1 MLLRSIFAVVIATM
15 IAVAPVT
22 SALAALSS
30 IGVENMTGM
39 RDCDGTGSE
48 TDCKCC
54 EPALACPPAF
64 CLHKCFKL
72 VGEAL
77 QPSDALG
84 FELAAIDAAKI
95 EVARGQL
102 EKPQPPPPRF

>member
-22 SALAALSS
+22 SAHAAINS
-30 IGVENMTGM
+30 IGVDMTDM
-39 RDCDGTGSE
+39 PDCDGAMSG

-54 EPALACPPAF
+54 ETALACPPAF
-64 CLHKCFKL
+64 CLLKCFKL
-72 VGEAL
+72 LGEAIH
-77 QPSDALG
+77 SSGILG
-84 FELAAIDAAKI
+84 VELAAIDAAKTI
-95 EVARGQL
+95 ESRGQL